1 MESVIALNV
10 RSQEMIRHPMRID
23 VVHDPVRH
31 PDPMLKHGVRLAG
44 DRLAVGR
51 GLKSAEEEH
60 PPNASI

>member
-1 MESVIALNV
+1 
-10 RSQEMIRHPMRID
+10 MIRHPMRID